1 MTGTIWN
8 CKCQSRSNTDCVRE
22 EILLDEQ
29 NDRQYCTVG
38 CLTPSKI
45 ELVDLD
51 EPRRR
56 AQDIDGQI
64 RTIHEDLELKRGK
77 SFNKPSK
84 SGVSGPVKFEAPY
97 QKWTNLI
104 TSPMRKIQCDGGH
117 GRKEF
122 ELLPKCPF
130 K

>member
-1 MTGTIWN
+1 M
-8 CKCQSRSNTDCVRE
+8 
-22 EILLDEQ
+22 LDEQ
-29 NDRQYCTVG
+29 NDRQYSTVG

-64 RTIHEDLELKRGK
+64 RTIHEGLELKRGK

-97 QKWTNLI
+97 QKWANLI
-104 TSPMRKIQCDGGH
+104 TSPMRKFNAMLGPDGKNSNLCCNSLSNRISQSSNFYLMNAIVPSIL
-117 GRKEF
+117 GR
-122 ELLPKCPF
+122 
-130 K
+130 